1 MSAHYLKPLS
11 RLEKCDSDPLDEKMM
26 KRIVTI
32 LAVLMI
38 SAVVVQAQLIWP
50 TESKGIIF
58 KKYGPKIETVKPPT
72 GFTVTPVEVSEMFAP
87 RKFMIMIYANGT
99 HYFVT
104 RYDRRQTLKK
114 AQLFGVRINGKTGS
128 VDKKSLDLKVLKP
141 YKEIKK
147 EKASNNQIQNSGTNA
162 PNSDL

>member
-1 MSAHYLKPLS
+1 
-11 RLEKCDSDPLDEKMM
+11 M

-72 GFTVTPVEVSEMFAP
+72 GFTVTPAEVSEMFAP
-87 RKFMIMIYANGT
+87 RKFMSHDM
-99 HYFVT
+99 
-104 RYDRRQTLKK
+104 
-114 AQLFGVRINGKTGS
+114 TGS
-128 VDKKSLDLKVLKP
+128 RRSRKLNCSVSESMARRVPLTRRVW
-141 YKEIKK
+141 
-147 EKASNNQIQNSGTNA
+147 S
-162 PNSDL
+162 